1 MGLQGTTVSIP
12 AGKHRTGEEGE
23 EEEEGETARTVAPSA
38 SLAQKLSDSTSRLT
52 LKQLVLVLIGAVLIV
67 GAGIIGAIL
76 HRKRDATA
84 TQLVEITPMSS
95 MTLDPAH
102 VRSSTG
108 GYDMRPI
115 EGLPVQAQAIPVQ
128 AQAIPVDVQTTPVE
142 VQAKL

>member
-1 MGLQGTTVSIP
+1 MKRPPATGAFFTGAAFTGTTIMQHSS
-12 AGKHRTGEEGE
+12 
-23 EEEEGETARTVAPSA
+23 ARPNSNALFSRA
-38 SLAQKLSDSTSRLT
+38 SLFYL
-52 LKQLVLVLIGAVLIV
+52 AVLIV

-128 AQAIPVDVQTTPVE
+128 AQAMPVDVQTTPVE